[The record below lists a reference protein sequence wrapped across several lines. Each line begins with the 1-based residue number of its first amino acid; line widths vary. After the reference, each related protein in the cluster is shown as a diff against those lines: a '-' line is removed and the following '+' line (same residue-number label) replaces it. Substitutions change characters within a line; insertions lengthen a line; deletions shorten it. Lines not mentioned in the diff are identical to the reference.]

1 MLSSLRILNSS
12 VTTDVSVPFGSLKKQ
27 FGLARV
33 IRMSSRGRGRLPSL
47 KGKRDLT
54 LGAAGTSKKASGLPN
69 LVNRNSSGS
78 ASSTAEKKKFVP
90 NLNVQRKVK
99 SEEAESAK
107 PPNAKASKWKS
118 PTGLVK
124 NANVPVVGGS
134 GIHTTMQIDYF
145 HQQIPLRGT

>member
-1 MLSSLRILNSS
+1 M
-12 VTTDVSVPFGSLKKQ
+12 TKKQ

-78 ASSTAEKKKFVP
+78 ASSTADKKKFVP

-124 NANVPVVGGS
+124 KRQCSRFWRERNR
-134 GIHTTMQIDYF
+134 TMHNQGLF
-145 HQQIPLRGT
+145 SAF

>member
-1 MLSSLRILNSS
+1 
-12 VTTDVSVPFGSLKKQ
+12 
-27 FGLARV
+27 
-33 IRMSSRGRGRLPSL
+33 MSSRGRGRLPSL

-118 PTGLVK
+118 STGLVK
-124 NANVPVVGGS
+124 NANVPVVGGN
-134 GIHTTMQIDYF
+134 GIQEYKLITYF
-145 HQQIPLRGT
+145 